1 MVSAL
6 CSRGQFVGS
15 SGVDLRREIKRF
27 IICRS
32 QSNQGKHKTQACTVF
47 AACSVFLYIT
57 SCTFIVYFFH
67 DILKHI
73 VKKPFCFW
81 FVQNTSDSELT
92 LWGVVIS
99 NSIFLSRKIYL
110 TSADMLKIH

>member
-47 AACSVFLYIT
+47 GACSVFLYIT

-73 VKKPFCFW
+73 VKKP
-81 FVQNTSDSELT
+81 LT
-92 LWGVVIS
+92 V
-99 NSIFLSRKIYL
+99 N
-110 TSADMLKIH
+110 